1 MENKIL
7 KDWIKFLDEDE
18 VKFQLICSS
27 LYMTAYELLI
37 DVIVKK
43 LIDFYC
49 EGIEDNEPIISENYK
64 TRVKT
69 LFKGDIVIA
78 SSFWLR
84 DRHVITDL
92 EVERIKE
99 FKIHRNDI
107 AHELP
112 KIISDSEYDV
122 RVEHFTEIQEL
133 YRKIHLWW
141 FLEVELP
148 TDPDFESIDFDR
160 LDNDE
165 ALSLVMLPMTYM
177 VNIVN
182 DEVKKRMERKM
193 QTK

>member
-7 KDWIKFLDEDE
+7 KDWLKFLDADE

-37 DVIVKK
+37 DAIVKK
-43 LIDFYC
+43 LLDFYT
-49 EGIEDNEPIISENYK
+49 EGMEDNEPIISENYK
-64 TRVKT
+64 SRVKT
-69 LFKGDIVIA
+69 LFRGDIVIA
-78 SSFWLR
+78 SSLWLR

-92 EVERIKE
+92 EVERIKK

-112 KIISDSEYDV
+112 KIISESDHDV

-165 ALSLVMLPMTYM
+165 ALSLVMLPMKYM

-193 QTK
+193 QT